1 MTKKMQPHGAEDR
14 EQAIQKEQ
22 LVPRPNGGG
31 GAGKRKLSV
40 LDEQREGQCGL
51 SSVSKGKSSHNE
63 DREIGRAQI
72 M

>member
-1 MTKKMQPHGAEDR
+1 MELRTESKPFRRNSWYQGPT
-14 EQAIQKEQ
+14 
-22 LVPRPNGGG
+22 GG